1 MTEVRDESPAM
12 EPDLTRLVF
21 VSYIERARRRA
32 LAAGRT
38 PHRWPHFADAPFTL
52 LPRPLREARI
62 GLVTTAS
69 LLNPDGAPPPEGR
82 PPMRYAA
89 STDPA
94 PARLHTAHLGWDR
107 DATHMDDLDSYF
119 PIHCLAEFHA
129 EGRIGALSPRYYGAH
144 VEDDGPRLLEWC
156 REDGVDAVVLV
167 PI

>member
-1 MTEVRDESPAM
+1 MTETPEDRLTAG
-12 EPDLTRLVF
+12 PDLTRPVF
-21 VSYIERARRRA
+21 VSYVERARQRA
-32 LAAGRT
+32 IAVGRT
-38 PHRWPHFADAPFTL
+38 PHRWPHFSDAPFAP

-69 LLNPDGAPPPEGR
+69 LLNPDGTPPPEGR

-89 STDPA
+89 PADPA

-119 PIHCLAEFHA
+119 PIHRLAEFRE
-129 EGRIGALSPRYYGAH
+129 EGRIGALSPRFYGTH
-144 VEDDGPRLLEWC
+144 FEDDAAQLVAWC
-156 REDGVDAVVLV
+156 REDRVDAVVMV